1 MSLSIELPP
10 GAAWSHRVRRGHG
23 VRLTALEGGAC
34 VPVLLYA
41 GEDPLER
48 LCMPDTLKGQQIAR
62 IAGGDAL
69 FSDMGRVLATV
80 SADSCG
86 WHDPICGLSS
96 TAGEEAR
103 FGARRYQEH
112 GNAMQRGARERVLVE
127 LGKHGLG
134 RRDLVPPVN
143 CFSKVTVGEDGA
155 LRFVP
160 GHARAGDHV
169 ELRAEMELLCV
180 LASGVHPLDPGPEYP
195 AGRVRVEVG
204 PATGVIAPVSRPETE
219 RGLRNVMEHLC
230 R

>member
-10 GAAWSHRVRRGHG
+10 GAAWSHRVQRGHG
-23 VRLTALEGGAC
+23 LRLTDLEGGAC

-41 GEDPLER
+41 AEDPLER
-48 LCMPDTLKGQQIAR
+48 LCVPDTLKAQQIAR

-86 WHDPICGLSS
+86 WHDPIGGLGS
-96 TAGEEAR
+96 TADEDER

-112 GNAMQRGARERVLVE
+112 RNGMRRGARERLLVE

-143 CFSKVTVGEDGA
+143 CFSKVAVADDGA
-155 LRFVP
+155 LQFEG
-160 GHARAGDHV
+160 GHSRAGDHV

-180 LASGVHPLDPGPEYP
+180 LGSSVHPLDYAPEYP
-195 AGRVRVEVG
+195 ARRVRVEVG

-219 RGLRNVMEHLC
+219 RGLRNVLEHLY